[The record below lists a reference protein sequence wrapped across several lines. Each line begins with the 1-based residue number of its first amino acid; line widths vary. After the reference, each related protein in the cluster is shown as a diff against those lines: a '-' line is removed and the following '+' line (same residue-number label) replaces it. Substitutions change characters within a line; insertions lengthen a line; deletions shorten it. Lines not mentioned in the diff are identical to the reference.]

1 MGRAVRDSINA
12 LNPPPSAWERVCQ
25 LRGTFRDWFNSATP
39 LERRLIA
46 DINACW
52 ESHGDASSLP
62 GAPANGAPDREA
74 ERE

>member
-1 MGRAVRDSINA
+1 MGRAVLDSINA

-46 DINACW
+46 DINARW
-52 ESHGDASSLP
+52 ESHVKLSLLS
-62 GAPANGAPDREA
+62 GAPAIDAPDRGV